1 MGFLGT
7 KQTKW
12 FVFLLLKSK
21 ASANRFWFFNIK
33 FERFT
38 FLVPARTEVE
48 RKPFIIGAETYDCIS
63 NEIACSYF
71 KLVLLKYCT
80 LFLM

>member
-1 MGFLGT
+1 M
-7 KQTKW
+7 
-12 FVFLLLKSK
+12 
-21 ASANRFWFFNIK
+21 
-33 FERFT
+33 FT